1 MTRSVEIGKAMIRDL
16 PVLLLPLFLGVAM
29 ITSAQQGGEAPK
41 GTDNAS
47 QPGKPQPTQADQL
60 YPRPQP

>member
-29 ITSAQQGGEAPK
+29 ITSASFRVATESIPRMANVRLSRPLVADREA
-41 GTDNAS
+41 
-47 QPGKPQPTQADQL
+47 
-60 YPRPQP
+60 